1 MSRSFQGIITKG
13 IINSELQFEK
23 LAAISGNVANM
34 NTTGYKGVKF
44 EQILNDQGYLTGIE
58 RRDYTQGDLLRTSND
73 FDVAIQGEGFIP
85 ITSPDGEVCYT
96 RDGKFKIDPDG
107 YLITLDGYLVG
118 DGIQLPTNYENLR
131 ISPNGDVIV
140 YSNDRSF
147 HEVLGNIPVVM
158 FPNQAELR
166 AGDDNKFYITAESGE
181 PILKKEG
188 KKIVQGSQEGSNVNM
203 MDSAYDVMRLNAS
216 ITASIRIMTT
226 VNQMY
231 NLIVEMSQ

>member
-23 LAAISGNVANM
+23 LAVISGNVANM

-44 EQILNDQGYLTGIE
+44 EQILNDQGYLTGVV

-73 FDVAIQGEGFIP
+73 FDVAIEGEGFIP
-85 ITSPDGEVCYT
+85 ITSPNGEVCYS
-96 RDGKFKIDPDG
+96 REGQFKVDKDG

-118 DGIQLPTNYENLR
+118 DGIQLPSYYENFR
-131 ISPNGDVIV
+131 ITPEGDVVV
-140 YSNDRSF
+140 YSNDKSYN
-147 HEVLGNIPVVM
+147 EVLGNIPVVT

-166 AGDDNKFYITAESGE
+166 AGDNNKFYITAESGE

-188 KKIVQGSQEGSNVNM
+188 KKLVQGSQEGSNVNM
-203 MDSAYDVMRLNAS
+203 LDSAYDIMRLNAS
-216 ITASIRIMTT
+216 ITASIRVMTT